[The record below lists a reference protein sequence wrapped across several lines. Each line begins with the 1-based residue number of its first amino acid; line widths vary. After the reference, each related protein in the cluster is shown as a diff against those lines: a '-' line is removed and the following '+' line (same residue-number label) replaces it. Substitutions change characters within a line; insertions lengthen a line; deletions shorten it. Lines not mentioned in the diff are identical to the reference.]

1 LSLKT
6 EHNEEYLYN
15 YLRAIQNLESKSGLV
30 QINIANSI
38 FAADDLQ
45 IKSDFTAA
53 LDTFYKSDV
62 HRVTFK
68 NKKETAETI
77 NKFVNDKTKGLI
89 EKIITEDAFD
99 ALSRLIMVNAIYF
112 KGQWR
117 KTFPAGKTTSV
128 RR

>member
-1 LSLKT
+1 LNLKT

-15 YLRAIQNLESKSGLV
+15 YLRAIQNLESKSGNV
-30 QINIANSI
+30 QVNIANSL

-62 HRVTFK
+62 RRVTFK
-68 NKKETAETI
+68 NKKETADTI
-77 NKFVNDKTKGLI
+77 NKFVSDKTKGLI
-89 EKIITEDAFD
+89 EEIISEDAFD

-112 KGQWR
+112 KGQWKKVFSPK
-117 KTFPAGKTTSV
+117 KTSTV
-128 RR
+128 RP